1 MSWICVKE
9 DFELIFYLEY
19 IYFGSYYLHLKK
31 KEVAKTSHSNRN
43 LFKFFLGHLQAAY
56 ILEI

>member
-1 MSWICVKE
+1 MKE

-19 IYFGSYYLHLKK
+19 IYFGSYYLPLKK